1 MSAHILEQQG
11 EIVMASEKSWSALGV
26 YEKEAKASVFGIVL
40 AVITA
45 VETFRTGEAPYKLW
59 MSAMILAS
67 GAFIA
72 KKAYDSGSYVGILTG
87 LFTLIWVIPFVD
99 STFFYA
105 VDATFIVL
113 HSIYSLAVAVGAYA
127 YLKN

>member
-1 MSAHILEQQG
+1 
-11 EIVMASEKSWSALGV
+11 MASEKSWSALGV
-26 YEKEAKASVFGIVL
+26 FEKEAKASIFGIVL

-45 VETFRTGEAPYKLW
+45 AETIRTGDAPYKLW

-87 LFTLIWVIPFVD
+87 IFTLIWVFPFLNKD
-99 STFFYA
+99 FFYS
-105 VDATFIVL
+105 VDATFLTL
-113 HSIYSLAVAVGAYA
+113 HSIYSLAVAVGAYS

>member
-1 MSAHILEQQG
+1 
-11 EIVMASEKSWSALGV
+11 MASEKNWSALGV
-26 YEKEAKASVFGIVL
+26 YEKEAKSSIFGIVL

-45 VETFRTGEAPYKLW
+45 AETFRTGEAPYKLW

-87 LFTLIWVIPFVD
+87 LFTLIWVIPFMD
-99 STFFYA
+99 STFFYS
-105 VDATFIVL
+105 VDATFMIL
-113 HSIYSLAVAVGAYA
+113 HSIYSLAVAVGAYS

>member
-1 MSAHILEQQG
+1 MGDTG
-11 EIVMASEKSWSALGV
+11 EIVMASEKIWSALGV
-26 YEKEAKASVFGIVL
+26 FEKEARESIFGIVL

-45 VETFRTGEAPYKLW
+45 AETIRTGDAPYKLW

-87 LFTLIWVIPFVD
+87 IFTLIWVIPFLNKD
-99 STFFYA
+99 FFYS
-105 VDATFIVL
+105 VDGTFLLL
-113 HSIYSLAVAVGAYA
+113 HSIYSLAVAVGAYS